1 MTAEKIKF
9 AVLGLGGQNSHYADT
24 LFRNPRVEI
33 VAVTDESPA
42 PDVRQRNIE
51 AAESFGVSYVED
63 LDEVL
68 GRPDVD
74 AITFSS
80 PFDRRA
86 PLVEK
91 MASADNHIFGDKPLT
106 DNLADADS
114 IIESV
119 ARHGVKLMVGHN
131 YRFNPAILQAK
142 EALTSGEIGLPWAIH
157 SEWIIAA
164 GKKVAGV
171 GELRNHGMY
180 PLDAML
186 YLVPNKPLTVYA
198 VTGSFFFEEARTKD
212 LEDLAFITM
221 NLEHG
226 VIASTSVGRTA
237 VAHPNAYGGDQTLR
251 IHGTHGMI
259 SLDANQPRWNAYEKS
274 GNRSVKYGSD
284 NVSDALDHFV
294 DSIINDTEPMCGP
307 KAARDTLEI
316 TLAALQSA
324 SENRVVEL
332 PLPVTGA
339 S

>member
-1 MTAEKIKF
+1 MSSEKVRF
-9 AVLGLGGQNSHYADT
+9 AVLGMGGQNSHYADT

-33 VAVTDESPA
+33 VAVTDENPEPA
-42 PDVRQRNIE
+42 DRQKGVD
-51 AAESFGVSYVED
+51 AAEKFGVPYIED
-63 LDEVL
+63 VDEVL
-68 GRPDVD
+68 GSSDVD
-74 AITFSS
+74 AMSFSS

-91 MASADNHIFGDKPLT
+91 MASAGKHIFGDKPLT

-119 ARHGVKLMVGHN
+119 ARHGIKLMVGHN
-131 YRFNPAILQAK
+131 YRFNPAILQAR
-142 EALTSGEIGLPWAIH
+142 EALQNGDVGLPWAIH

-180 PLDAML
+180 PLDALL
-186 YLVPNKPLTVYA
+186 YLVPNRPLSVYA
-198 VTGSFFFEEARTKD
+198 VTGSFFFEEARTIG

-237 VAHPNAYGGDQTLR
+237 VAHPNGYGGDQTIR
-251 IHGTHGMI
+251 VHGTHGMI
-259 SLDANQPRWNAYEKS
+259 SIDANQPHWNSYEKS
-274 GNRSVKYGSD
+274 GNRSLKYGSD
-284 NVSDALDHFV
+284 AVYDALDHFV
-294 DSIINDTEPMCGP
+294 DSILNDTEPMCGAQ
-307 KAARDTLEI
+307 AARDTLEI
-316 TLAALQSA
+316 TLAALESA
-324 SENRVVEL
+324 RENRVVEL
-332 PLPVTGA
+332 PLTSV

>member
-1 MTAEKIKF
+1 MSADKLKF
-9 AVLGLGGQNSHYADT
+9 AVLGMSGQNGHYADT

-33 VAVTDESPA
+33 VAVTDETPE
-42 PDVRQRNIE
+42 PDVRQKNVE
-51 AAESFGVSYVED
+51 AAEKFGVPYIED
-63 LDEVL
+63 VDEVL
-68 GRPDVD
+68 SRSDVQ
-74 AITFSS
+74 AISFSS

-91 MASADNHIFGDKPLT
+91 MASAGKHIFGDKPLT

-114 IIESV
+114 IIESI

-131 YRFNPAILQAK
+131 YRFNPAILQAR
-142 EALTSGEIGLPWAIH
+142 EALQNGDVGLPWAIH

-164 GKKVAGV
+164 GKKVAAV

-180 PLDAML
+180 PLDALL
-186 YLVPNKPLTVYA
+186 YLVPNKPLSVYA
-198 VTGSFFFEEARTKD
+198 VTGSFFFEEARTKG

-237 VAHPNAYGGDQTLR
+237 VAHPNAYGGDQTIR

-259 SLDANQPRWNAYEKS
+259 SLDANQPHWNSYEKS
-274 GNRSVKYGSD
+274 GNRSVKYGFD
-284 NVSDALDHFV
+284 AVYDALDHFV
-294 DSIINDTEPMCGP
+294 DSILNDTEPMCGA

-316 TLAALQSA
+316 TLAALESA
-324 SENRVVEL
+324 RKNRVVEL
-332 PLPVTGA
+332 PLTSG